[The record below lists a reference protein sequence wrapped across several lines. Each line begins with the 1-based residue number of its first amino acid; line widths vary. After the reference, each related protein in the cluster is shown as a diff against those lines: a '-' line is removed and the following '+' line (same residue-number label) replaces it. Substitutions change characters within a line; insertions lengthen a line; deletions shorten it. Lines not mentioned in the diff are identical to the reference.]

1 MTRGI
6 LSAILASVLTAAV
19 LSAQQAVTLTAPEA
33 TGTRTGW
40 NVQLLHIE
48 KQGAGWR
55 IVVELV
61 DNLGN
66 VVRDEHT
73 GASAATLLNALNT
86 ANLTTNSLLR
96 RILLHV
102 QSEAKIAAGSVTGTP
117 E

>member
-1 MTRGI
+1 MKRV
-6 LSAILASVLTAAV
+6 ILAAIVAIIMAATA

-33 TGTRTGW
+33 IGTRTTW
-40 NVQLLHIE
+40 SLQIFHIE

-73 GASAATLLNALNT
+73 GASAATLLNAINT
-86 ANLTTNSLLR
+86 ADMRTNALLR